1 MTDPINFAYFLGGGL
16 AVGSALWLRRAP
28 RVLRTRV
35 DRVDE
40 VQRQL
45 LSRDGRLSALEA
57 LVADLN
63 RWRHPADEQLVL
75 AGRGLQESGQL
86 LDRLDGRC
94 DGLDQRVTAL
104 VSDTLSLGSDTNARL
119 AKLEEQLEGLSERNS
134 EMVAIFDRQLQE
146 MQRFIVQAAERARQQ
161 VPPPAVPPAAPA
173 TTGSVLMEPVV
184 AAAGSPAPPV
194 ATATLDELMA
204 RQRQLQQVFE
214 RRRQAEAAFQQPA
227 GDLL

>member
-1 MTDPINFAYFLGGGL
+1 MVDPINFAYFLCGGL
-16 AVGSALWLRRAP
+16 AAGSALWLRRAP
-28 RVLRTRV
+28 RALRARV
-35 DRVDE
+35 E
-40 VQRQL
+40 EIQKQM

-63 RWRHPADEQLVL
+63 CWRHPADEQLVL

-86 LDRLDGRC
+86 LDQLSGRC

-104 VSDTLSLGSDTNARL
+104 VSDTLSLGSDVNARL
-119 AKLEEQLEGLSERNS
+119 ARLEEQLEGLSERNS
-134 EMVAIFDRQLQE
+134 EMAAIFDRQLQE

-161 VPPPAVPPAAPA
+161 VPPPAAPPAAPSA
-173 TTGSVLMEPVV
+173 APAASGPVLTEPAV
-184 AAAGSPAPPV
+184 AAAALGG
-194 ATATLDELMA
+194 LMS
-204 RQRQLQQVFE
+204 RQRQMQQVFE